1 MDFAKLMQRWLLLM
15 VGVFLAAQLLS
26 GIHYDSTGSL
36 IAVVLILSVLNLI
49 IRPLLIL
56 LALPFVILTLGFGVL
71 IVNALLFS
79 LVGEIV
85 PGFHVDG
92 FGSAFFGALI
102 VSITGL
108 IANILI
114 GSQKV
119 EVKIDPNDERGKSR
133 KLSDDD
139 DVIDI

>member
-1 MDFAKLMQRWLLLM
+1 MDFKKIVQQWILLM
-15 VGVFLAAQLLS
+15 LGIFLAAQLLS
-26 GIHYDSTGSL
+26 GIQYDSTGAL

-56 LALPFVILTLGFGVL
+56 LALPFVIFTLGLGILV
-71 IVNALLFS
+71 INAFLFS
-79 LVGEIV
+79 LVGELV

-108 IANILI
+108 ITNAIL
-114 GSQKV
+114 GPSKV
-119 EVKIDPNDERGKSR
+119 EVKTFRGMKR
-133 KLSDDD
+133 KAKKHIDDD
-139 DVIDI
+139 DIIDI

>member
-1 MDFAKLMQRWLLLM
+1 MDFKKIMQQWILLIL
-15 VGVFLAAQLLS
+15 GIFLASQLLS
-26 GIHYDSTGSL
+26 GIQYDSTGAL
-36 IAVVLILSVLNLI
+36 VAVVLILSVLNMI

-56 LALPFVILTLGFGVL
+56 LALPFVIFTLGLGILV
-71 IVNALLFS
+71 INAFLFS
-79 LVGEIV
+79 LVGELV

-108 IANILI
+108 IANTIL
-114 GSQKV
+114 GPNKV
-119 EVKIDPNDERGKSR
+119 EVKTSRGMPR
-133 KLSDDD
+133 KAKKPIDDD